1 MRRLILCTLA
11 LLGLPHF
18 AVADAVTGSA
28 AGQILAEAEVAS
40 GGSASRVLEF
50 PPVLDLR
57 IRGRHVLTDPD
68 RPIDPDLL
76 GAEGLE
82 RYDAAGREAA
92 DEGLSFGFEV
102 KRRPQF
108 ENRMR
113 PDENETP
120 GLQDDFER
128 LIEHSTLG
136 VRGTYRF

>member
-1 MRRLILCTLA
+1 MAVDRLKSTWEN
-11 LLGLPHF
+11 LGKVDPLW
-18 AVADAVTGSA
+18 A
-28 AGQILAEAEVAS
+28 
-40 GGSASRVLEF
+40 
-50 PPVLDLR
+50 
-57 IRGRHVLTDPD
+57 VLTDPD
-68 RPIDPDLL
+68 RPIDPDSL

-82 RYDAAGREAA
+82 RYDAAGRDAA

-113 PDENETP
+113 PDEDESP